1 MRTVVSPFM
10 ILIAA
15 VLWGTVG
22 TAKAFAPAGAD
33 SISMGAMR
41 LLVGGLV
48 LMAVAVLMGKM
59 TLKGWPLRSVLLA
72 ALSMALFQP
81 FFFTAVSLT
90 GVAVGTVAAIGSA
103 PVFSGMIEWITFKTR
118 PSGVWWLSTF
128 LAVTG
133 CVILMFNS
141 SAVTV
146 DPLGILSALGAGFS
160 FASFTILNSGLVRNH
175 HPIAS
180 AAVIFMTSA
189 IMLSPFILIYDS
201 SWLLETEGFLAAM
214 HIGVL
219 ATGLAYYLFAVGLK
233 NVKSSTAVTLSLA
246 EPLTAS
252 LLGVF
257 LVGEILDGWSWTG
270 LIMLLMGIV
279 LLIVRPGRKRM
290 RAET

>member
-1 MRTVVSPFM
+1 M

-48 LMAVAVLMGKM
+48 LMAVAVLLGKM
-59 TLKGWPLRSVLLA
+59 TLTGWPFRSVLRA
-72 ALSMALFQP
+72 SRSMELVLP
-81 FFFTAVSLT
+81 VFFTAVSLA
-90 GVAVGTVAAIGSA
+90 GVDVGTVAAIGSA
-103 PVFSGMIEWITFKTR
+103 PVFAGMIEWITFKTR

-201 SWLLETEGFLAAM
+201 S
-214 HIGVL
+214 
-219 ATGLAYYLFAVGLK
+219 
-233 NVKSSTAVTLSLA
+233 
-246 EPLTAS
+246 
-252 LLGVF
+252 
-257 LVGEILDGWSWTG
+257 
-270 LIMLLMGIV
+270 
-279 LLIVRPGRKRM
+279 
-290 RAET
+290 